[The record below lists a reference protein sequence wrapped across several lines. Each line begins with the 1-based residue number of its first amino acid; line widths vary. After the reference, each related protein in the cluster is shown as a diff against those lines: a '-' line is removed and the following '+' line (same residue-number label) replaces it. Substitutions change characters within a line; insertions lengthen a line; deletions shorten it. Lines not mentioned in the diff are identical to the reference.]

1 MKLEQRAIEAEGRS
15 EAAERKLAG
24 AEAAICG
31 SQAPIAALQDSGP
44 SHSARG
50 GAVEVCTPPGGG
62 GTPSQHR
69 EVVPDELAGIAIALD
84 TR

>member
-15 EAAERKLAG
+15 EEAERKLA
-24 AEAAICG
+24 EANSG
-31 SQAPIAALQDSGP
+31 SQAPIAALQGPGP

-50 GAVEVCTPPGGG
+50 GAAEVCSPPGGG

-69 EVVPDELAGIAIALD
+69 EVVPGELAGIAIALD